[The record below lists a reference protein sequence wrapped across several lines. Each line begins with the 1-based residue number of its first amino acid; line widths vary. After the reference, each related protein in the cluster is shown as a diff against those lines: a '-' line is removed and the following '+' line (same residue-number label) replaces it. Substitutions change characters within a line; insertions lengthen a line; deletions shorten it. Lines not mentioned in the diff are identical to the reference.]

1 MENEILKKLD
11 QTIVEREKLKLKV
24 EKIENIFSDLDDWLD
39 ENMSDLID
47 EQSINETETGRF
59 EIIFQTLKHEI
70 KYS

>member
-59 EIIFQTLKHEI
+59 EIIFQTLKHAI
-70 KYS
+70 KN